1 MIMSSTIDYDHFSKV
16 SMMVGTI
23 QSAEDIPKADKLY
36 KLMVDLGSTIGVRQI
51 IAGIKP
57 SYEKSNL
64 INKQIIVVVNLE
76 PRKLRGFESQGM
88 LLAASNEGKAIL
100 LQPEAAVPN
109 GTIIK

>member
-1 MIMSSTIDYDHFSKV
+1 MSETIDYEHFSKL

-36 KLMVDLGSTIGVRQI
+36 KIMVDLGPMIGIRQI
-51 IAGIKP
+51 VAGIKP
-57 SYEKSNL
+57 SYQKESL
-64 INKQIIVVVNLE
+64 TNKQIIVLVNLE

-88 LLAASNEGKAIL
+88 LLAASADGKAVL
-100 LQPEAAVPN
+100 LQPEAQVPN

>member
-1 MIMSSTIDYDHFSKV
+1 MSSTIDYEHFSKI

-36 KLMVDLGSTIGVRQI
+36 KLMVDLGPEIGIRQI
-51 IAGIKP
+51 LAGIKP
-57 SYEKSNL
+57 SYEKESL
-64 INKQIIVVVNLE
+64 VNKQIIVVVNLA

-88 LLAASNEGKAIL
+88 LLAASQDGKAVL
-100 LQPEAAVPN
+100 LQPEASVPN

>member
-1 MIMSSTIDYDHFSKV
+1 MIMSSTIDYEHFSKL

-36 KLMVDLGSTIGVRQI
+36 KLMVNMGPTIGIRQI
-51 IAGIKP
+51 VAGIKP
-57 SYEKSNL
+57 SYEKEAL
-64 INKQIIVVVNLE
+64 INKQIIVLVNLE

-88 LLAASNEGKAIL
+88 LLAASNEGKAVL
-100 LQPEAAVPN
+100 LQPESKVPN